1 MSNHRKVAIFWD
13 YENCS
18 PPLNSQGH
26 AIVNGIRRIAHVFG
40 YVTSFKAYFD
50 MSSQSSTKS
59 VGFRSDLQSSGVSII
74 DCPHNGRKEV
84 VDKMILVDM
93 IAFAVDNPS
102 PATIILIAGDR
113 DYAYAI
119 STLRL
124 RQYTVVLIV
133 PPAPNIPQSLESQA
147 SVVVDWN
154 FAILGK
160 RTEADAAPVRQPY
173 RNLDEDIVER
183 LSREIY
189 DSNEDPAVTLLS
201 SNFPTTPGHTR
212 RVSAE
217 ELLQPSVFDQNSD
230 PASGDATQPASTWT
244 SKKVGSTIPETPV
257 RPRFESV
264 ASRARSATQST
275 HNVPDIDQGSG
286 SPLKEHKALSN
297 ESLVDGFVSCANEI
311 QDATQDPFA
320 GTLSGLQRN
329 QNSAESSL
337 PPSTGPPNFTLS
349 PPPAV
354 TFSVN
359 VEHSPLPSSSHTRT
373 ISGGTPIAFG
383 NMHENAVP
391 TLVPLSPVSSRGQND
406 GITASNSANI
416 DPTSAMLDNH
426 AVASDKAALEDAF
439 GIDDE
444 DGDDNDS
451 TNYESDASSDSPLW
465 TKVDVAKSPSDSSS
479 APAHSVITMSPT
491 SSSASSL
498 STPSSLAL
506 TVSDSDVHTSNAD
519 IDPPQATS
527 VISDNEDDPSG
538 CQSPPI
544 ESVEDKIRR
553 NTPSKF
559 LPLINRLLL
568 ARSKGEMKSL
578 RSTIAVE
585 LVQHD
590 KSVYMRAGVS
600 RFAQYTALAERAS
613 LIRLG
618 GREGDA
624 WITLHPDLFKQDIDS
639 DPSQSSSAPS
649 TVHDNDSP
657 TPHDNIPH
665 VKTPAPSSSAIPP
678 PSTASP
684 GATRPPA
691 LNPNAEPFVAA
702 VPIPLCFRPL
712 ITCLAK
718 FHRDGEPNPVRS
730 VIGQALGLAAY
741 TQAGTSSLKEYL
753 AQAVYAGVVECGGTG
768 GSGSSAWARLHPDVL
783 NGKRSF

>member
-183 LSREIY
+183 LSREIR

-217 ELLQPSVFDQNSD
+217 ELLQPPAFEQDSD
-230 PASGDATQPASTWT
+230 PASGDATQPASTCT

-275 HNVPDIDQGSG
+275 HNVPDIEQGSG

-320 GTLSGLQRN
+320 GTLTGLQRN

-337 PPSTGPPNFTLS
+337 PPSTGSPNFTLS

-359 VEHSPLPSSSHTRT
+359 VEHAPLPFSSHTRT
-373 ISGGTPIAFG
+373 ISGGTPVAFG
-383 NMHENAVP
+383 SISQNTVP
-391 TLVPLSPVSSRGQND
+391 TIVPLSPVFSRGQND
-406 GITASNSANI
+406 VSTASKPANI

-439 GIDDE
+439 GIDD
-444 DGDDNDS
+444 DDRDDNGS
-451 TNYESDASSDSPLW
+451 TSDEFGASADSPLW
-465 TKVDVAKSPSDSSS
+465 TKVDDFSHTEVANSPYDSP
-479 APAHSVITMSPT
+479 PAHSVISLSPA
-491 SSSASSL
+491 SSSAPSPSSPSSL
-498 STPSSLAL
+498 SL
-506 TVSDSDVHTSNAD
+506 TADGSDVSPSNVD
-519 IDPPQATS
+519 NSPQQATS
-527 VISDNEDDPSG
+527 VMSDYKDKPPTE
-538 CQSPPI
+538 CQAPLTK
-544 ESVEDKIRR
+544 SVEDEIRLIA
-553 NTPSKF
+553 TPRF
-559 LPLINRLLL
+559 LPLINLLLL
-568 ARSKGEMKSL
+568 ARSKGEMKSS
-578 RSTIAVE
+578 RSAIAVD
-585 LVQHD
+585 LVKSD
-590 KSVYMRAGVS
+590 KNLYKRVGVT
-600 RFAQYTALAERAS
+600 RFAQYTALAEKAS
-613 LIRLG
+613 LVKLTARKG
-618 GREGDA
+618 A
-624 WITLHPDLFKQDIDS
+624 TWIELHPNLYSQDVDS
-639 DPSQSSSAPS
+639 DPGTSSTPS
-649 TVHDNDSP
+649 TVHNDNSP
-657 TPHDNIPH
+657 IPPDNTPYT
-665 VKTPAPSSSAIPP
+665 KTPAPHSGTTPPSSAAL
-678 PSTASP
+678 PSTIKAS
-684 GATRPPA
+684 A
-691 LNPNAEPFVAA
+691 LNPKAPPFVA
-702 VPIPLCFRPL
+702 VPIPLCFQPL
-712 ITCLAK
+712 VACLTKA
-718 FHRDGEPNPVRS
+718 HNAGIAEPLRS
-730 VIGQALGLAAY
+730 AVDQALGFAVYSEVGMVGLR
-741 TQAGTSSLKEYL
+741 EYL
-753 AQAVYAGVVECGGTG
+753 TEAIYAGVVECGHN
-768 GSGSSAWARLHPDVL
+768 WVKLHPDVRS
-783 NGKRSF
+783 GKRSC

>member
-113 DYAYAI
+113 DYAYAL

-230 PASGDATQPASTWT
+230 SASGDATQPASTWT

-359 VEHSPLPSSSHTRT
+359 MEHAPLPFSSHTRT

-383 NMHENAVP
+383 SISKNAVP
-391 TLVPLSPVSSRGQND
+391 TTVSLPPVSSRGQND

-451 TNYESDASSDSPLW
+451 TNYEMPHLIVHFGLRS
-465 TKVDVAKSPSDSSS
+465 T
-479 APAHSVITMSPT
+479 PAHSVISMSPT
-491 SSSASSL
+491 SSSAPSPSSPSSL
-498 STPSSLAL
+498 SL
-506 TVSDSDVHTSNAD
+506 TADGSDVSPSNVD
-519 IDPPQATS
+519 NSPQQTTS
-527 VISDNEDDPSG
+527 VMSDYKDQPSTE
-538 CQSPPI
+538 CQAHLTK
-544 ESVEDKIRR
+544 SVEDEIRR
-553 NTPSKF
+553 IATPRF
-559 LPLINRLLL
+559 LPLINLLLL
-568 ARSKGEMKSL
+568 ARSKGEMKSS
-578 RSTIAVE
+578 RSTIAMD
-585 LVQHD
+585 LVKSD
-590 KSVYMRAGVS
+590 KNLYKRVGVT
-600 RFAQYTALAERAS
+600 RFAQYAALAENAS
-613 LIRLG
+613 LVKLTARKG
-618 GREGDA
+618 A
-624 WITLHPDLFKQDIDS
+624 TWIELHPNLYSQDMDS
-639 DPSQSSSAPS
+639 DPGMSSTPS
-649 TVHDNDSP
+649 TVHNDNSP
-657 TPHDNIPH
+657 TPPEDTRYT
-665 VKTPAPSSSAIPP
+665 KTPASHSGTTSPSSTAL
-678 PSTASP
+678 PSTIKAS
-684 GATRPPA
+684 A
-691 LNPNAEPFVAA
+691 LNPKAPPFVA
-702 VPIPLCFRPL
+702 VPIPLCFQPL
-712 ITCLAK
+712 VACLTKA
-718 FHRDGEPNPVRS
+718 HNGGIAEPLRS
-730 VIGQALGLAAY
+730 AVGQALGFAVY
-741 TQAGTSSLKEYL
+741 SEVGTIRLREYL
-753 AQAVYAGVVECGGTG
+753 TEAIDAGVVECG
-768 GSGSSAWARLHPDVL
+768 
-783 NGKRSF
+783 